1 MSRVN
6 YVKSQLWKYQ
16 LCYDSDSQAQ
26 LCQFQLCKYQL
37 CARRE
42 ICHLD
47 DYMVLHDH
55 IVLHD
60 YMVLHDY
67 LAGKSRYVRNFE
79 AKKSGKEW
87 IFKQNYQGT
96 SFAKKIAVSWYH

>member
-37 CARRE
+37 CARQFV
-42 ICHLD
+42 
-47 DYMVLHDH
+47 VLQ
-55 IVLHD
+55 LN
-60 YMVLHDY
+60 Y
-67 LAGKSRYVRNFE
+67 E
-79 AKKSGKEW
+79 AEGLSSDQ
-87 IFKQNYQGT
+87 I
-96 SFAKKIAVSWYH
+96 